1 MIEAERPT
9 IFVGSSR
16 EGLEISRAIQFQLQ
30 DAALV
35 SVWNEG
41 IFGLSEGTLESL
53 VRMLDRFDFAV
64 LVITPD
70 DVVSSRDSQGQAPR
84 DNVMF
89 ELGLFMGRLGP
100 ARTFAVCSDAPNM
113 KLPSD
118 LAGVTMA
125 RFKTADA
132 ARDLTAALGPT
143 CFPIRRV
150 IWDLGFSESKKLKG
164 VADSASH
171 VEAVSEKTARLITLL
186 TRSRILELDV
196 INRQFGGVLPNGFLM
211 KLRQDLKD
219 LEDATKSSVDDRD
232 A

>member
-1 MIEAERPT
+1 MTDKERPSV
-9 IFVGSSR
+9 FVGSSG
-16 EGLEISRAIQFQLQ
+16 EGLEIARAVQYQLQ

-41 IFGLSEGTLESL
+41 AFGLGEGTLEGL

-64 LVITPD
+64 LVLTPD
-70 DVVSSRDSQGQAPR
+70 DLVTSRGQDRQISR

-100 ARTFAVCSDAPNM
+100 ARTFAVCSDAPDL

-125 RFKTADA
+125 RFKVDDA
-132 ARDLTAALGPT
+132 ARDMTAALGPA
-143 CFPIRRV
+143 CYRLRQVIR
-150 IWDLGFSESKKLKG
+150 DLGLSPAKRLSG

-171 VEAVSEKTARLITLL
+171 VEEVSDRAGKLIALMA
-186 TRSRILELDV
+186 RSRVLELDV
-196 INRQFGGVLPNGFLM
+196 INKQFGSLLPSDFIA
-211 KLRQDLKD
+211 KLRKD
-219 LEDATKSSVDDRD
+219 LTELEEATGRNPGG